1 MLVTVNENHRDIW
14 ERLKTADRPVIL
26 YGTGNGADKILDEL
40 ERIGVK
46 VQDVMVSDDF
56 ARGQVFR
63 DFRVKN
69 LFTLEQIYQDP
80 VILIAFGS
88 QRPEVMENIFSLA
101 EKHTV
106 LCADVPVYG
115 DNIFNTAFY
124 VQYAAE
130 IQKAYDCFED
140 SFSRKTFENIIRFR
154 LSGEL
159 SCLQEVYA
167 DKEKVFREILCLGTQ
182 ESYLDLGAYRG
193 DTIDEFL
200 HFTGGK
206 YREIVALEPDN
217 KTYGKLIQ
225 HTARMQ
231 NTRCFCMGIWSENTD
246 LCFDGSLGRGSSV
259 RKDGKS
265 AVPVTTIDTLFRK
278 RPLTYLKID
287 AEGAEAEALAGG
299 ETVIRRDKPRMNM
312 ALYHRSEDIFRLPLM
327 LKSIRPDYRLYIRQ
341 HPHIPAWDLNLYA
354 I

>member
-1 MLVTVNENHRDIW
+1 MTALRTDVDGNRVFTEGVDTVI
-14 ERLKTADRPVIL
+14 
-26 YGTGNGADKILDEL
+26 
-40 ERIGVK
+40 
-46 VQDVMVSDDF
+46 VSDHII
-56 ARGQVFR
+56 
-63 DFRVKN
+63 N
-69 LFTLEQIYQDP
+69 LRQKVEGKL
-80 VILIAFGS
+80 V
-88 QRPEVMENIFSLA
+88 A
-101 EKHTV
+101 EK
-106 LCADVPVYG
+106 
-115 DNIFNTAFY
+115 
-124 VQYAAE
+124 QY
-130 IQKAYDCFED
+130 
-140 SFSRKTFENIIRFR
+140 
-154 LSGEL
+154 L
-159 SCLQEVYA
+159 
-167 DKEKVFREILCLGTQ
+167 
-182 ESYLDLGAYRG
+182 LDI
-193 DTIDEFL
+193 IDEFL